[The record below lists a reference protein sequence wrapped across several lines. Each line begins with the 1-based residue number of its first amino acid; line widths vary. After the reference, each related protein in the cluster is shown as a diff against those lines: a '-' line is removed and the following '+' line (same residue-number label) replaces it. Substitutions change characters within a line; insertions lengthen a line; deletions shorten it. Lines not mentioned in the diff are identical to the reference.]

1 MYNNNIYKKI
11 YIINNIMNSLEL
23 YMKDRCITFLIS
35 LLDPLL
41 LNSKKIIINYLNNMD
56 NNNNIN
62 KLILLLENNNNIYL
76 EYDKIFNV
84 LIYDKKLC
92 NFIIKM
98 SNKIYSY

>member
-1 MYNNNIYKKI
+1 MDLLKI
-11 YIINNIMNSLEL
+11 YN
-23 YMKDRCITFLIS
+23 KHRCIIFLIS

-41 LNSKKIIINYLNNMD
+41 INSKKIIINYLNNI

-62 KLILLLENNNNIYL
+62 KLILLLETNNNIYL
-76 EYDKIFNV
+76 EYEKIFNI
-84 LIYDKKLC
+84 LIYDDILC